1 MKQLIEPKRINNL
14 AFKQCTYLGN
24 IPEHPHY
31 EIVKYQNNPYYQKES
46 DFIKD
51 GDFYRPNNETYHYVS
66 IHKDCFK
73 SPESCYTIA
82 TFREDDGG
90 YYIHCYTNI
99 AEFDNTEML
108 DFRDLGCYG
117 LAYLKELDSEEE

>member
-46 DFIKD
+46 DFIKEVIFTD
-51 GDFYRPNNETYHYVS
+51 QIMKR
-66 IHKDCFK
+66 
-73 SPESCYTIA
+73 TI
-82 TFREDDGG
+82 
-90 YYIHCYTNI
+90 
-99 AEFDNTEML
+99 M
-108 DFRDLGCYG
+108 
-117 LAYLKELDSEEE
+117 